1 MGMRSNSE
9 TLSEESSENSD
20 SLSPWDKL
28 AAEYD
33 KSQRIRIDRF
43 KEDEN
48 LDPYENMGEEE
59 TSPTRAQK
67 IGRALL
73 DILRLRLRKVEA
85 RRDREALITARRE
98 LREEWQHEEA
108 ERLERLRLAAEQKEA
123 RKREEE
129 AELERLELERGMKA
143 ARDNYEGNRDSR
155 FRNQRAQE
163 LLERDLNERLVK
175 IDQLEEESLA
185 ENPEVEKSTMS
196 YNGSEIP
203 VYTLH
208 GFPVKM
214 LTHTVDY
221 RKNNLSGSIGTK
233 TYKEVMEDPSIWAK
247 RRDIAEQTEGFGTT
261 NDNARGDTI
270 SASYTNSEQNFDSR
284 VSGELVYGFC
294 QVEADS
300 VLAVVNG
307 DGGTTNMAG
316 TLETTISNPDK
327 FDILEGSG
335 STKGYNEV
343 LLRRYSENGMPKR
356 PDYILA
362 ENGKITE
369 TMLKHAEYFGIP
381 IINLDMEA
389 YRQKS
394 IERGEKILDSLSET
408 DSYEEIN
415 KKIAELKSISAF
427 DYIYEDQELIGRGS
441 DILPE
446 SYSEP
451 IRDRCLKAEKLELKK
466 RIEYIEEA
474 LRRGTAEMQEATTKG
489 KRARAERPSG
499 LLTFDVQ
506 ISDMTND
513 KLIISGQDSGSTRKR
528 STGSCSSILIKMNI
542 EGGSRYVET
551 KIFDGEHPYDVETAL
566 RVGTFTQEE
575 LDRADSSC
583 YDRLL
588 PLVEEYF
595 AALQANR
602 EIV

>member
-1 MGMRSNSE
+1 
-9 TLSEESSENSD
+9 
-20 SLSPWDKL
+20 
-28 AAEYD
+28 
-33 KSQRIRIDRF
+33 
-43 KEDEN
+43 
-48 LDPYENMGEEE
+48 
-59 TSPTRAQK
+59 
-67 IGRALL
+67 
-73 DILRLRLRKVEA
+73 
-85 RRDREALITARRE
+85 
-98 LREEWQHEEA
+98 
-108 ERLERLRLAAEQKEA
+108 
-123 RKREEE
+123 
-129 AELERLELERGMKA
+129 
-143 ARDNYEGNRDSR
+143 
-155 FRNQRAQE
+155 
-163 LLERDLNERLVK
+163 
-175 IDQLEEESLA
+175 
-185 ENPEVEKSTMS
+185 
-196 YNGSEIP
+196 
-203 VYTLH
+203 
-208 GFPVKM
+208 
-214 LTHTVDY
+214 
-221 RKNNLSGSIGTK
+221 
-233 TYKEVMEDPSIWAK
+233 MEDPSIWAK
-247 RRDIAEQTEGFGTT
+247 RRDIAEQAEGFGTT

-270 SASYTNSEQNFDSR
+270 SASYTNSEQNFDTR

-316 TLETTISNPDK
+316 TLETTISNPDE

-381 IINLDMEA
+381 IINLDTEA

-474 LRRGTAEMQEATTKG
+474 LRRGTAEIQEATAQGRRMKG
-489 KRARAERPSG
+489 ERPSG
-499 LLTFDVQ
+499 LSTFDVQ
-506 ISDMTND
+506 ILDMIND
-513 KLIISGQDSGSTRKR
+513 KLIISGQDSGSTRER
-528 STGSCSSILIKMNI
+528 STGSSSYIFVKMNI

-575 LDRADSSC
+575 LDRADSSY